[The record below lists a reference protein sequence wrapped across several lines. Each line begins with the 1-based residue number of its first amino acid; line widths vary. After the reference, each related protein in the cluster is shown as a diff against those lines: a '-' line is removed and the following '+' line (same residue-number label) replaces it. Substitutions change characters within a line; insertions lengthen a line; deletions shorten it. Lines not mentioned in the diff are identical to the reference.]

1 MGRGRHIP
9 RQNKVGVKFHRSV
22 KIRMEADGLEGGKYW
37 PQAKLKVEPQW
48 VD

>member
-1 MGRGRHIP
+1 MGEGRHVP
-9 RQNKVGVKFHRSV
+9 RQRKVGVKVHRSV

-37 PQAKLKVEPQW
+37 PKAKLKVEPEW